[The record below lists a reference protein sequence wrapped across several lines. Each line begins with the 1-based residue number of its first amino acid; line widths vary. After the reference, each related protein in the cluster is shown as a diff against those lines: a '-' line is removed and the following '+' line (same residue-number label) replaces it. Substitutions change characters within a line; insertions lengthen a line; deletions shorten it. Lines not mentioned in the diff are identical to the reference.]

1 VCPRVEREQEFGYMR
16 NKLRKIGV
24 AVTASSFVVAGAW
37 GISAA
42 DAGATSKAPDL
53 TPSAKVI
60 KCYRTYKEPKKIRCY
75 EVRKRHER
83 HNGRDVI
90 VIVLVQV
97 PTPKNPPAVIVVP
110 SLPQPTTTTSGPTP
124 PVSSPAAPTTGTPS
138 PTSGTGSP
146 TGTPSPTSGTG
157 SPTATETGGTPT
169 GSPTATETGGTD
181 TGTPNATETGGTDTG
196 TPNATENGGTETG
209 GSDNGATDNGG
220 TDNGAPNDETGGS

>member
-60 KCYRTYKEPKKIRCY
+60 KCYRTHKEPKKIHCY

-97 PTPKNPPAVIVVP
+97 PTPKNPPTVIVVP
-110 SLPQPTTTTSGPTP
+110 SLPQPTTTTSGPTTSP
-124 PVSSPAAPTTGTPS
+124 PVSSPAAPT
-138 PTSGTGSP
+138 

-181 TGTPNATETGGTDTG
+181 TGTPTATETGGTDTG
-196 TPNATENGGTETG
+196 APTATETG
-209 GSDNGATDNGG
+209 GTDNGGTDNGG